1 MGRRDD
7 VFIIAV
13 RFFLVLYSW
22 KTMGGGGGGDLCD
35 DFFFSSVELKKVT
48 KKAASRSG
56 GRTERRSRENCGRRP
71 FQIRLNASPSPSP
84 LSRSPHQTSLSLP
97 RSARRRRGSKRTS
110 FFISSALPV
119 FTNERDVG
127 IFPPLALVALLPAL
141 RPSSGPLFPLR
152 PSLHSSSQLSA
163 SLTLDTSADLAGK
176 IAQA

>member
-1 MGRRDD
+1 MGRKDG

-71 FQIRLNASPSPSP
+71 FQIRLNASPSP

-119 FTNERDVG
+119 FTNERG
-127 IFPPLALVALLPAL
+127 REGEGRWNFPSARGSARARPPVRCSPFV
-141 RPSSGPLFPLR
+141 RPSTLLR
-152 PSLHSSSQLSA
+152 SSPHHSL
-163 SLTLDTSADLAGK
+163 
-176 IAQA
+176 